1 MLRVIIIP
9 PEIDN
14 IGDMHMQ
21 TNKNIKIVTPE
32 IQISRWADL
41 GNNGNLN
48 VPTGPRPIQMCS
60 SDGTGS
66 PLVKIGTFGADVIRF
81 DAGKGVTNHTHEGA
95 HILFVIKGSGFVE
108 YDGVDHALEP
118 GVCYLVPSMV
128 DHAIKATTELVLI
141 AVGNDHR
148 ALDSEDRLELVK
160 TP

>member
-1 MLRVIIIP
+1 
-9 PEIDN
+9 
-14 IGDMHMQ
+14 MQ
-21 TNKNIKIVTPE
+21 TNKVIKAVVPD

-41 GNNGNLN
+41 GADGTLSI
-48 VPTGPRPIQMCS
+48 PSGIRPIQMCS

-66 PLVKIGTFGADVIRF
+66 PLVKIDTFGADVIRF

-148 ALDSEDRLELVK
+148 ALDSQDRLELVNAVK
-160 TP
+160 